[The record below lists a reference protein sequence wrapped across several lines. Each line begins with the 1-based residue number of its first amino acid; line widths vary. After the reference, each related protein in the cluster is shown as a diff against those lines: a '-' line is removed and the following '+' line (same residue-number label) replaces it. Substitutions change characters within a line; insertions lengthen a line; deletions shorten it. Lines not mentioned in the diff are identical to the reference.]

1 MRVPVDFSLRQL
13 RVFRALALT
22 EHFGRAAELL
32 DLSQPTVSADIR
44 SLERALRLQLFVRS
58 RAGTALTDEG
68 AALLPLAERIL
79 TDAGE
84 FAEQAERLGQNSH
97 TVRLAATPS
106 LINHLVPAL
115 LQELD
120 DRPAR
125 VQVEVVEVAT
135 GEVERTLAA
144 GEADLGVGHFVEHS
158 GHTRQ
163 ARIARDEVCVLTA
176 HGDLDPTEPVDLSA
190 LADRRLLIWPRRQH
204 DDYFDHLVQACRER
218 GLDPEIIESA
228 GAVSGAQSYQLRNGT
243 AFSLV
248 PFDFAR
254 EASATLSYAP
264 LDPPLFIPLQ
274 AIWRL
279 PVANGVGEVVST
291 LRDVRRGRAAAR
303 SGRSARR

>member
-1 MRVPVDFSLRQL
+1 MRPVDFSLRQL
-13 RVFRALALT
+13 RVFRALARA

-32 DLSQPTVSADIR
+32 HLSQPTISADIR

-58 RAGTALTDEG
+58 RAGTALTNEG
-68 AALLPLAERIL
+68 AVLLPLAERIL

-84 FAEQAERLGQNSH
+84 LAEQAERLGQSSH

-115 LQELD
+115 LQKLD
-120 DRPAR
+120 QQSAR
-125 VQVEVVEVAT
+125 VQVEVVEVST
-135 GEVERTLAA
+135 GDLERTLAA
-144 GEADLGVGHFVEHS
+144 GEADIGVGHFVQRS

-163 ARIARDEVCVLTA
+163 ARIAWDEVCVLTA
-176 HGDLDPTEPVDLSA
+176 HGDLDPTAPADLTT

-218 GLDPEIIESA
+218 GLDPEIFESA
-228 GAVSGAQSYQLRNGT
+228 GAISGAQSYRLRNGT

-254 EASATLSYAP
+254 EASATMSYAP

-279 PVANGVGEVVST
+279 PVANGVGGVVST
-291 LRDVRRGRAAAR
+291 LRDVRRGQAAPR
-303 SGRSARR
+303 SGRSAKR